1 MDLRDLYEKVIEANV
16 CTGIKITGEVIDF
29 YPSFFTDSGEDEIDI
44 FPNETNQNKKNFI
57 KIYFVNKHG
66 NPCFYYGNSCL
77 KRGWRKK

>member
-44 FPNETNQNKKNFI
+44 FPNETNHIIRVKKSEI
-57 KIYFVNKHG
+57 LSVKI
-66 NPCFYYGNSCL
+66 L
-77 KRGWRKK
+77 

>member
-44 FPNETNQNKKNFI
+44 FPNETNHFIRVKKSEI
-57 KIYFVNKHG
+57 LSVKI
-66 NPCFYYGNSCL
+66 L
-77 KRGWRKK
+77 